1 MIRSMNEAQSD
12 SGEIKPTDPDL
23 HWTGWALD
31 TLREVVAIDMQS
43 KRSTATRQMATPLTP
58 ETPDFPLMQSR
69 LSRSVRLS
77 IAMTERIR
85 ADYLMRKEERTES
98 GEQERR
104 RQRRDQVVEAAVRAV
119 ANPEQDWDADCVRSQ
134 VREKLTEDEILD
146 VQLDTLSPEDFL
158 REVCRKIGRLPPD
171 VAPLPRG
178 WDESD
183 AIGLPGRGGEAVVL
197 GFPGGAGRAGPPEES
212 GDGGPPPW
220 RPKRDS
226 S

>member
-1 MIRSMNEAQSD
+1 
-12 SGEIKPTDPDL
+12 
-23 HWTGWALD
+23 D

-85 ADYLMRKEERTES
+85 ADYLMRKEERKES

-104 RQRRDQVVEAAVRAV
+104 RQRREQVVEAAVKAV
-119 ANPEQDWDADCVRSQ
+119 AAPDKDWDADCVRSQ
-134 VREKLTEDEILD
+134 VRERLTEDEILD

-158 REVCRKIGRLPPD
+158 REVCRKIGRPPPSIPLPPG
-171 VAPLPRG
+171 P
-178 WDESD
+178 E
-183 AIGLPGRGGEAVVL
+183 GREGPEDRDDGANDNAGSSGTRSGVVVL
-197 GFPGGAGRAGPPEES
+197 HPEARNRRAEPPEEP
-212 GDGGPPPW
+212 GDGPPPSRLP
-220 RPKRDS
+220 RPDS

>member
-1 MIRSMNEAQSD
+1 MNEAQSD

-104 RQRRDQVVEAAVRAV
+104 RQRRDPGGIRRRRPAALAAEARQQLSVAAVAT
-119 ANPEQDWDADCVRSQ
+119 CLRS
-134 VREKLTEDEILD
+134 
-146 VQLDTLSPEDFL
+146 
-158 REVCRKIGRLPPD
+158 
-171 VAPLPRG
+171 
-178 WDESD
+178 
-183 AIGLPGRGGEAVVL
+183 
-197 GFPGGAGRAGPPEES
+197 
-212 GDGGPPPW
+212 
-220 RPKRDS
+220 
-226 S
+226 